1 MSSHGDDGDTDINVV
16 SSPEPSPCPSPTNP
30 ASSNRPTSDDEAA
43 HIPYS
48 HLHHITRHHSSR
60 PLTITSNNNLTNGDA
75 RLSPSK
81 TPPDTPNS
89 GTHSV
94 LHSPIANNNLSSS
107 HNNNNNINATKNSG
121 FTSFSISNILSRSDS
136 ANAKASVGGGANNEF
151 LSNNKKT
158 NGTHLTPTTNINVTT
173 TLGPLGHA
181 AGMHGPHDA
190 AMLSR

>member
-1 MSSHGDDGDTDINVV
+1 MSSHDDGDTDINVV

-30 ASSNRPTSDDEAA
+30 ASSNRPHSDDEAA

-48 HLHHITRHHSSR
+48 HLHHITRHNSSR
-60 PLTITSNNNLTNGDA
+60 PLSITNLTSNNNSTSLTNGDS

-89 GTHSV
+89 GTNSV
-94 LHSPIANNNLSSS
+94 LNSPNNNLSS
-107 HNNNNNINATKNSG
+107 HNNNNNNTTTSTKNSG

-136 ANAKASVGGGANNEF
+136 ANNGK
-151 LSNNKKT
+151 SNDYLTKKST
-158 NGTHLTPTTNINVTT
+158 NGTMPTTNINVTT

-181 AGMHGPHDA
+181 AGIHGPHDA

>member
-1 MSSHGDDGDTDINVV
+1 MSSHDDGDTDINVV

-48 HLHHITRHHSSR
+48 HLHHISRHHSR
-60 PLTITSNNNLTNGDA
+60 PLSITNLSTNNHLTNGDS

-89 GTHSV
+89 GTNSI
-94 LHSPIANNNLSSS
+94 LNSPIANNLSS
-107 HNNNNNINATKNSG
+107 NNNNNNNNNTTKNSG

-136 ANAKASVGGGANNEF
+136 ANKASAGGVVANNEY
-151 LSNNKKT
+151 LSSNKKQ
-158 NGTHLTPTTNINVTT
+158 NGTQMPTTNINVTT